1 MLFQQG
7 TISVDERFAR
17 FGEKSYAINKITSV
31 EVRSETKK
39 GSSAFLAWW
48 LIALTFAVSAIA
60 TLSAVS
66 AVFALIFVGVGW
78 TSWKKRAPTTTYM
91 LFLVSTASEAQAF
104 ASQDRSEERRVGK
117 ECVSTCRSRWSQYH

>member
-48 LIALTFAVSAIA
+48 LIALTFAVRAIA
-60 TLSAVS
+60 TIRVVS
-66 AVFALIFVGVGW
+66 TVFALIFVGVGW
-78 TSWKKRAPTTTYM
+78 PLWQKRATPTTYII
-91 LFLVSTASEAQAF
+91 LLSVN
-104 ASQDRSEERRVGK
+104 V
-117 ECVSTCRSRWSQYH
+117 CRAPE

>member
-78 TSWKKRAPTTTYM
+78 TSWKKRAPTTT
-91 LFLVSTASEAQAF
+91 
-104 ASQDRSEERRVGK
+104 RSEEHTSELQSLMRISSAVFCLKKKKHSNKQRQHHY
-117 ECVSTCRSRWSQYH
+117 T

>member
-17 FGEKSYAINKITSV
+17 FGEKSYAINKITFV

-48 LIALTFAVSAIA
+48 LIALTFAVRAIA

-66 AVFALIFVGVGW
+66 AVFALLFVGVW
-78 TSWKKRAPTTTYM
+78 WKIGRA
-91 LFLVSTASEAQAF
+91 S
-104 ASQDRSEERRVGK
+104 
-117 ECVSTCRSRWSQYH
+117 CREGVCRYVLISVVAVALQKKK